1 MTGKDA
7 ESKWQPAQRHPW
19 LVSPWPWPALAI
31 LAATI
36 AGTLAGPVAGV
47 IAGTDVFAV
56 GGILLVISLAER
68 ARFLL
73 SLLIAAGAIA
83 LPVAAHLL

>member
-31 LAATI
+31 LAASI

-56 GGILLVISLAER
+56 AGILLVISLAER
-68 ARFLL
+68 TRFLP
-73 SLLIAAGAIA
+73 SLLIAAAAIS
-83 LPVAAHLL
+83 LSVAACLL